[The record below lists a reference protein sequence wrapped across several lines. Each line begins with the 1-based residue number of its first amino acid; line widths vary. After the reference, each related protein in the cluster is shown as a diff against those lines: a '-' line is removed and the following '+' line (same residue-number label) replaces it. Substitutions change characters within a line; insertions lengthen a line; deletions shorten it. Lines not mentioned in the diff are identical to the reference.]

1 MNINIFRYTSII
13 FYMFIILM
21 GQMIGLPFIFW
32 LLFTAFDFWNIEQIF
47 AVLGLLGIILNVTRW
62 KNKVSI
68 TILSFMLMLS
78 PIISRIIQIST
89 EKFNYLAFKIPLFL
103 FIACYLIF
111 IILNAVKREKPDV
124 SL

>member
-32 LLFTAFDFWNIEQIF
+32 LLFTCFDFWNIEQIF
-47 AVLGLLGIILNVTRW
+47 AVLGLLGIILNVTGW
-62 KNKVSI
+62 KNKVSV
-68 TILSFMLMLS
+68 TILSFMMMLS
-78 PIISRIIQIST
+78 PIMSRIMQTPI
-89 EKFNYLAFKIPLFL
+89 EKFNYFAFKIPLFL
-103 FIACYLIF
+103 FIIFYLIF
-111 IILNAVKREKPDV
+111 IILNAKKGKPVV

>member
-13 FYMFIILM
+13 SYLFIILM

-32 LLFTAFDFWNIEQIF
+32 LLFTAFDFWNVEQIF

-62 KNKVSI
+62 KNKVPI
-68 TILSFMLMLS
+68 TILSFMMMFS
-78 PIISRIIQIST
+78 PIMSRIMQTPI
-89 EKFNYLAFKIPLFL
+89 EKLNYFAFKIPLFL
-103 FIACYLIF
+103 FIVCYLIF
-111 IILNAVKREKPDV
+111 IVLNAKKGKPIV

>member
-32 LLFTAFDFWNIEQIF
+32 LLFTGFDFWNIEQIF

-62 KNKVSI
+62 KNKVSV
-68 TILSFMLMLS
+68 TILSFMMMLS
-78 PIISRIIQIST
+78 PIMSRIMQTPI
-89 EKFNYLAFKIPLFL
+89 EKFNYFAFKIPLFL
-103 FIACYLIF
+103 FIIFYLIF
-111 IILNAVKREKPDV
+111 IILNAKKGKPVV

>member
-13 FYMFIILM
+13 SYLFIILM

-32 LLFTAFDFWNIEQIF
+32 LLFTAFDFWNVEQIF

-62 KNKVSI
+62 KNKVPI
-68 TILSFMLMLS
+68 TILSFMMMFS
-78 PIISRIIQIST
+78 PIMSRIMQTPI
-89 EKFNYLAFKIPLFL
+89 EKLNYFAFKISLFL
-103 FIACYLIF
+103 FIVCYLIF
-111 IILNAVKREKPDV
+111 IVLNAKKGKPVV